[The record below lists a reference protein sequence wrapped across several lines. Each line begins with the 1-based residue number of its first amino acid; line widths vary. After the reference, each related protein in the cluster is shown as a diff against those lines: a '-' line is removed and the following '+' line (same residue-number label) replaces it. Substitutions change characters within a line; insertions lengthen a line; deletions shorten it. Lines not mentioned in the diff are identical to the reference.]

1 MKDEQEMLEWLI
13 KNQSSA
19 DDDDT
24 IEETDEEKLEIMVD
38 NVDNLMIIF
47 IDNSRLSTRVLDVM
61 ETIDDDCDRRDVVFV
76 KVKVTS
82 DDNGTKNSILDICS
96 EDRVRPLLFSHS
108 QDKVLAAKY
117 SVDEFP
123 SLVFFENQI
132 PSEVQ
137 SPISLLED
145 QTKRTILQKV
155 YLTGSLRSQLRFLL
169 GSTTYSQ
176 APTLSK

>member
-61 ETIDDDCDRRDVVFV
+61 ETIDDDCDRKDVVFV
-76 KVKVTS
+76 KVKVTF
-82 DDNGTKNSILDICS
+82 DDNDEKLHFRYLRTGFIFISSLPGQSSCCQVQCR
-96 EDRVRPLLFSHS
+96 RVSQPCLL
-108 QDKVLAAKY
+108 
-117 SVDEFP
+117 
-123 SLVFFENQI
+123 
-132 PSEVQ
+132 
-137 SPISLLED
+137 
-145 QTKRTILQKV
+145 
-155 YLTGSLRSQLRFLL
+155 
-169 GSTTYSQ
+169 
-176 APTLSK
+176 

>member
-1 MKDEQEMLEWLI
+1 MYAGELKDEQEMLEWLI

-47 IDNSRLSTRVLDVM
+47 LDNSRLSTRVLDVM

-76 KVKVTS
+76 KVKVMS
-82 DDNGTKNSILDICS
+82 LTKCMILKKQ
-96 EDRVRPLLFSHS
+96 VFSGS

-132 PSEVQ
+132 PSNVK
-137 SPISLLED
+137 I
-145 QTKRTILQKV
+145 
-155 YLTGSLRSQLRFLL
+155 
-169 GSTTYSQ
+169 
-176 APTLSK
+176 

>member
-1 MKDEQEMLEWLI
+1 MLEWLI

-82 DDNGTKNSILDICS
+82 DDNVTKNSILDICS
-96 EDRVRPLLFSHS
+96 EDRVRPLLFPGQSSCCQVQCRRVS
-108 QDKVLAAKY
+108 Q
-117 SVDEFP
+117 P
-123 SLVFFENQI
+123 C
-132 PSEVQ
+132 
-137 SPISLLED
+137 LL
-145 QTKRTILQKV
+145 
-155 YLTGSLRSQLRFLL
+155 
-169 GSTTYSQ
+169 
-176 APTLSK
+176 

>member
-1 MKDEQEMLEWLI
+1 MLEWLI

-47 IDNSRLSTRVLDVM
+47 IDNSRLSSRVLDVM
-61 ETIDDDCDRRDVVFV
+61 ETIDDDCDRKDVVFV

-96 EDRVRPLLFSHS
+96 ENRVHYYS
-108 QDKVLAAKY
+108 QDKVLAAMY

-137 SPISLLED
+137 SPKSLLED
-145 QTKRTILQKV
+145 QKKGPFYKRCI
-155 YLTGSLRSQLRFLL
+155 
-169 GSTTYSQ
+169 
-176 APTLSK
+176 

>member
-1 MKDEQEMLEWLI
+1 MLEWLI

-82 DDNGTKNSILDICS
+82 DDNVTKNSILDICS
-96 EDRVRPLLFSHS
+96 EDIIISSPPGQSSCCQVQCRRVSQPCLL
-108 QDKVLAAKY
+108 
-117 SVDEFP
+117 
-123 SLVFFENQI
+123 
-132 PSEVQ
+132 
-137 SPISLLED
+137 
-145 QTKRTILQKV
+145 
-155 YLTGSLRSQLRFLL
+155 
-169 GSTTYSQ
+169 
-176 APTLSK
+176 

>member
-1 MKDEQEMLEWLI
+1 MFLRRNEIPVVYAGELKDEQEMLEWLI

-82 DDNGTKNSILDICS
+82 DDNVTKNSILDICS
-96 EDRVRPLLFSHS
+96 EDIIISSPPGQSSCCQVQCRRVSQPCLL
-108 QDKVLAAKY
+108 
-117 SVDEFP
+117 
-123 SLVFFENQI
+123 
-132 PSEVQ
+132 
-137 SPISLLED
+137 
-145 QTKRTILQKV
+145 
-155 YLTGSLRSQLRFLL
+155 
-169 GSTTYSQ
+169 
-176 APTLSK
+176 